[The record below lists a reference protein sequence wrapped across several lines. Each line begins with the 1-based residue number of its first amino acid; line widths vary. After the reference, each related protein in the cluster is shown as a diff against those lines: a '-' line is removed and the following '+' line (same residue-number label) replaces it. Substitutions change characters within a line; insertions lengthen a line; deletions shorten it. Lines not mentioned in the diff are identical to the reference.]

1 MNRQRKRG
9 RFALFVATD
18 DADTNRVIAEDLAER
33 AEESICPNHL
43 CADGVARNL
52 WECPSSLVRRLAKN
66 RQSLGL
72 KFSVFYRRGTGP
84 IKHWLFSFGRPL
96 ARMRKNA

>member
-1 MNRQRKRG
+1 MNQKRNRG
-9 RFALFVATD
+9 RFVMFVATD
-18 DADTNRVIAEDLAER
+18 DAGTNRVIAEDLAER
-33 AEESICPNHL
+33 AEESIYPNRL

-66 RQSLGL
+66 RRSLGL

-96 ARMRKNA
+96 ARVRKSV